1 MFTDPPIHKIDQ
13 PAVHSKVAKHQLAVP
28 QAVNST
34 KAKQLDP
41 YQESKL
47 IWNLRHYKL
56 LVHCLHCS
64 HRLGICQK
72 NYTTKFSDER
82 ILHTE
87 NSLIETFF
95 ARDKQR
101 KCIIISNLALFWLKL
116 NSYYESLHLGVC
128 KLAKYVRNC
137 VVFWKNLHS

>member
-1 MFTDPPIHKIDQ
+1 MILMFTDPPIHKIDQ

-41 YQESKL
+41 YQEPKL

-64 HRLGICQK
+64 HCSHRLGICKQI
-72 NYTTKFSDER
+72 YTTQFSGEFYTLKTRKSRLFSPAINSENASLSVIWPSFDKNG
-82 ILHTE
+82 TKCV
-87 NSLIETFF
+87 NSLIVMM
-95 ARDKQR
+95 K
-101 KCIIISNLALFWLKL
+101 IYI
-116 NSYYESLHLGVC
+116 
-128 KLAKYVRNC
+128 
-137 VVFWKNLHS
+137 